1 MGYSLVIT
9 ERADELLDEIVYY
22 LLYQLKN
29 QQAAEHLLTNIDR
42 VYTRLQENP
51 YQFPE
56 SRDRFLRQM
65 NYREA
70 ILSEMKYVIFFRF
83 ENRTVYVVGIFHQL
97 EDYPRKM

>member
-70 ILSEMKYVIFFRF
+70 ILSEMKYVIFFRI
-83 ENRTVYVVGIFHQL
+83 ENRTVYVIGIFHQL